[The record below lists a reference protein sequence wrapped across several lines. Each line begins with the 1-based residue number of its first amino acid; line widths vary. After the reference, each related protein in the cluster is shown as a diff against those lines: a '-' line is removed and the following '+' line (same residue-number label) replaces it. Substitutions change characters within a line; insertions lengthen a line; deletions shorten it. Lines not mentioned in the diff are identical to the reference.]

1 MFKQTASGYS
11 EGSVFTSLFWGVR
24 LAENVSNA
32 RKFLFD
38 FFEKEKYNT
47 DKRVAD

>member
-1 MFKQTASGYS
+1 MITTEESGF
-11 EGSVFTSLFWGVR
+11 E
-24 LAENVSNA
+24 EKNA

-38 FFEKEKYNT
+38 FFKKEKYNT

>member
-1 MFKQTASGYS
+1 MKSI
-11 EGSVFTSLFWGVR
+11 WK
-24 LAENVSNA
+24 NA

-38 FFEKEKYNT
+38 FFKKEKYNT